1 MGSRPLQRCV
11 AVQPGLH
18 RLGVTSPPRG
28 GGLSYVAP
36 GFYQDDHF
44 WWRQTVLGITT
55 QTYSYAG
62 AQNQANFLGY
72 NGGNWVSYTYQA
84 VPGDILYYKYPGFS
98 SINHTSVITIVQP
111 STGELWVSQS
121 DTNYD
126 NTTLSAQQS
135 RIRAQFGGNAVI
147 YIRHINF

>member
-1 MGSRPLQRCV
+1 MR
-11 AVQPGLH
+11 
-18 RLGVTSPPRG
+18 

-44 WWRQTVLGITT
+44 WWRQTVPGITT

-62 AQNQANFLGY
+62 AQKPPFLGY
-72 NGGNWVSYTYQA
+72 NGGNWVSYTLPSRSWRHL
-84 VPGDILYYKYPGFS
+84 VLKYPGFS

-147 YIRHINF
+147 YIPPYQLLTL